1 MNIDFASDD
10 YRFNAR
16 CSAIIYNKDKSKV
29 LLFKVGD
36 DRDFYM
42 LPGGR
47 IEHFEDS
54 KTAIIREIQ
63 EELGWTLDYDF
74 CCIQENFVE
83 SKHKKITQYCFC
95 YKAIYDGEA
104 ISESIPCHDNISQ
117 SFYWISLKDL
127 DNYKISPMSNKDL
140 ILEHNKNIH
149 IVERD

>member
-1 MNIDFASDD
+1 MNIDFVSDD

-54 KTAIIREIQ
+54 KTAIIREMQ
-63 EELGWTLDYDF
+63 EELGWNLNYDF
-74 CCIQENFVE
+74 CAIQENFLE
-83 SKHKKITQYCFC
+83 TKSQKITQYCFC
-95 YKAIYDGEA
+95 YKAIYNEEITKEIFA
-104 ISESIPCHDNISQ
+104 C
-117 SFYWISLKDL
+117 L
-127 DNYKISPMSNKDL
+127 DNDY
-140 ILEHNKNIH
+140 
-149 IVERD
+149 